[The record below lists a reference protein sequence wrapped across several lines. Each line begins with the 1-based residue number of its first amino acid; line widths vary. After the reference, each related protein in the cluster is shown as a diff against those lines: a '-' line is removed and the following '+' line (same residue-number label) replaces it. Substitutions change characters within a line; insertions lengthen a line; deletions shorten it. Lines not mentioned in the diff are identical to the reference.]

1 MSDCL
6 VEVPLREIAHGRTG
20 DKGDRSNVSVIPY
33 ADDGYAP
40 IDKQVT
46 AERMR
51 AAFAQLLISR
61 LSCSN
66 LCLKLLRTAFR
77 SVSYSPAC
85 RATAA
90 DPPRRFIELG
100 PERRLLG
107 LRAQARALV
116 REAGDRAPEAEHVG
130 DVGRAA
136 LAEEARPAG

>member
-51 AAFAQLLISR
+51 AAFAHRGAGKVERYDLPVLGAFNFVLDDVLQGGVNGSLNLDGHGKSLSFLALSISV
-61 LSCSN
+61 
-66 LCLKLLRTAFR
+66 TVPR
-77 SVSYSPAC
+77 SVV
-85 RATAA
+85 
-90 DPPRRFIELG
+90 EN
-100 PERRLLG
+100 
-107 LRAQARALV
+107 ARAA
-116 REAGDRAPEAEHVG
+116 RERD
-130 DVGRAA
+130 AA
-136 LAEEARPAG
+136 

>member
-51 AAFAQLLISR
+51 AAFAHRGAGKVVRYDLPVLGAFNFVLDDVLQGGVNGSLNLDGHGKS
-61 LSCSN
+61 LSF
-66 LCLKLLRTAFR
+66 LAL
-77 SVSYSPAC
+77 SVSVTVPQSVV
-85 RATAA
+85 
-90 DPPRRFIELG
+90 DN
-100 PERRLLG
+100 
-107 LRAQARALV
+107 ARAA
-116 REAGDRAPEAEHVG
+116 RAGYGA
-130 DVGRAA
+130 
-136 LAEEARPAG
+136 

>member
-51 AAFAQLLISR
+51 AAFAHRGAGKVVRYDLPVLGAFNFVLDGVLQGGVNGSLNLDGHGKSLSFLALSISV
-61 LSCSN
+61 
-66 LCLKLLRTAFR
+66 TVPR
-77 SVSYSPAC
+77 SVV
-85 RATAA
+85 
-90 DPPRRFIELG
+90 EN
-100 PERRLLG
+100 
-107 LRAQARALV
+107 ARAA
-116 REAGDRAPEAEHVG
+116 RERD
-130 DVGRAA
+130 AA
-136 LAEEARPAG
+136 

>member
-51 AAFAQLLISR
+51 AAFAHRGAGKVVRYDLPILGAFNFVLDDVLQGGVNGSLNLDGHGKSLSFLALSISV
-61 LSCSN
+61 
-66 LCLKLLRTAFR
+66 TVPR
-77 SVSYSPAC
+77 SVV
-85 RATAA
+85 
-90 DPPRRFIELG
+90 EN
-100 PERRLLG
+100 
-107 LRAQARALV
+107 ARAA
-116 REAGDRAPEAEHVG
+116 RERD
-130 DVGRAA
+130 AA
-136 LAEEARPAG
+136 